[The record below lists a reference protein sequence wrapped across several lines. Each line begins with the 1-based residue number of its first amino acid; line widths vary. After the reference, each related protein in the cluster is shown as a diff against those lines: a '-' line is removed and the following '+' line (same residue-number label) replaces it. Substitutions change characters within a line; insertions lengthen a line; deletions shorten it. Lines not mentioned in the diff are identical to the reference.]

1 MKASSPN
8 HEVVSVIIPCY
19 NHAHFLGEAIA
30 SVTNQTYPHIEIIV
44 VDDGSTD
51 GVEQIVKCHP
61 NICYLRQD
69 NLGLS
74 RARNVG
80 LAHSTGAYVVFLDA
94 DDLLLPDAIDIG
106 IHALAAQE
114 DCPLTFG
121 LFESF
126 GTAQGMSVLSHDQI
140 YDYKYLLQRN
150 FIGNPGS
157 VLYRRWVFAEIGGF
171 DEANSPA
178 SDYDLYL
185 RIARQFPIL
194 CHHQHVVQYRKH
206 GGNMSNNARL
216 MLVSTLA
223 ALKKQRWHVEGSPE
237 LRAAYDMG
245 LKNLESYYGEPLI
258 TNIYERLAKGHLI
271 DAAHGGY
278 TLLRFYPNRFL
289 TFAKRKIAYLISSFL
304 KDHR

>member
-1 MKASSPN
+1 MTDTLEN
-8 HEVVSVIIPCY
+8 ELVSVIIPCY

-30 SVTNQTYPHIEIIV
+30 SVTNQTYPHIEIVV

-51 GVEQIVKCHP
+51 GVEQIVKSYP

-69 NLGLS
+69 HLGLS
-74 RARNVG
+74 RARNIG
-80 LAHSTGAYVVFLDA
+80 LAHSKSAYVVFLDA
-94 DDLLLPDAIDIG
+94 DDLLLPNAIEIS
-106 IHALAAQE
+106 IHALTARE

-121 LFESF
+121 LYEDI
-126 GTAQGMSVLSHDQI
+126 GTAQGMNVLSHDQI

-178 SDYDLYL
+178 ADYDLYL

-194 CHHQHVVQYRKH
+194 CHHQPVVQYRKH
-206 GGNMSNNARL
+206 GGNMSNNASL
-216 MLVSTLA
+216 MLASTLA
-223 ALKKQRWHVEGSPE
+223 VLKKQRWHVEGSPE

-289 TFAKRKIAYLISSFL
+289 TFAKRKIAYLTSSFL
-304 KDHR
+304 KDTR